1 MNEVLVIDIGGTK
14 TNVCFVTSD
23 NSDNVEIKILSSEI
37 FSTNL
42 NPEIQIQKI
51 VSLYSKA
58 GKNLNQISLSLPGH
72 WDKNGILQES
82 LFLKNYIGYPF
93 INNLKDKLKIK
104 DCIWETDVICG
115 TLGEYQKGEYNGKSL
130 LYVNLGTGIGASL
143 IVNGKPFKS
152 NSILN
157 LRLQKLVFPFEE
169 EIYSS
174 IDLICGATLL
184 SASKHKSIE
193 ELYKAYKLADIEA
206 LDLIG
211 RAQIQL
217 AALIINLF
225 YLLAPDTIVLNGGL
239 TYDWEVL
246 AHEAIEIANEELN
259 NQVKIIPSKLKEM
272 APIHGAFICH
282 CEKARRADEAIS

>member
-1 MNEVLVIDIGGTK
+1 MSEAFVIDIGGTK
-14 TNVCFVTSD
+14 TNVCLVTSQ
-23 NSDNVEIKILSSEI
+23 NSEIKILNSEI
-37 FSTNL
+37 FPTNL
-42 NPEIQIQKI
+42 NPENEIQKI
-51 VSLYSKA
+51 VPVCSKF
-58 GKNLNQISLSLPGH
+58 NSNINQMSLSLPGL

-93 INNLKDKLKIK
+93 ITNLKDNLKIR

-115 TLGEYQKGEYNGKSL
+115 ALGEYEKGKYYSKSL
-130 LYVNLGTGIGASL
+130 LYINLGTGIGASY
-143 IVNGKPFKS
+143 IDSEGKVFKS
-152 NSILN
+152 KSNLT

-174 IDLICGATLL
+174 IDLICGATML
-184 SASKHKSIE
+184 SASKHKSTE

-225 YLLAPDTIVLNGGL
+225 YLLAPDVIVLNGGL

-246 AHEAIEIANEELN
+246 AHEAIEIANEEFGSEVARPRIL
-259 NQVKIIPSKLKEM
+259 PSKLKEM
-272 APIHGAFICH
+272 APIYGAYVNYCQKVRSRDLTF
-282 CEKARRADEAIS
+282 